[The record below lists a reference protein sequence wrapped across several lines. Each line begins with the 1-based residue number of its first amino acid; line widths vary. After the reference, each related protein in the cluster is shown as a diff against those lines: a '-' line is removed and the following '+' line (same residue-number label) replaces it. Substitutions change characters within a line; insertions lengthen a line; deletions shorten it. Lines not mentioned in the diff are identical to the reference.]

1 MPPPLVGVF
10 GGSEVTSSEPLYHQ
24 AVRLGQRLA
33 GAGFGL
39 CTGGYGGIMEAV
51 SRGAREAGAG
61 PVGVTCSEFGAHPAN
76 RWVARE
82 IREPTLLA
90 RTWRLIDLSAAFI
103 IFPGKAG
110 TLAELALLLA
120 LERAGLLAGKP
131 RIFLGPIWRD
141 LLSALERTGF
151 LEPGESERETIVAGT
166 EAAVRSLQQS
176 MATSP

>member
-1 MPPPLVGVF
+1 MLVGVF
-10 GGSEVTSSEPLYHQ
+10 GGSEVVASDPLFDQ
-24 AVRLGQRLA
+24 AVRLGQCLA
-33 GAGFGL
+33 GAGYGL
-39 CTGGYGGIMEAV
+39 CTGGYGGIMEAA
-51 SRGAREAGAG
+51 SRGARQAGAG
-61 PVGVTCSEFGAHPAN
+61 PVGVTCEEFGALSAN

-82 IREPTLLA
+82 ILEPTLLA

-141 LLSALERTGF
+141 LLNALERTGF
-151 LEPGESERETIVAGT
+151 LEPGESERETIVTGP
-166 EAAVRSLQQS
+166 EAAVRALQQS
-176 MATSP
+176 LAKSP